1 MSHIYLFV
9 YFIVAEFLKLQTYF
23 LCTLL
28 RDFVCI
34 FCDNE
39 AAFRND
45 DVTLTDVT
53 IHITEKRHSRKVD
66 KRGEYDTPPPKP
78 AGKEAG
84 AKVEAD
90 ARAGEA
96 EAKAEAEAG
105 AEAGT

>member
-1 MSHIYLFV
+1 M
-9 YFIVAEFLKLQTYF
+9 AKFLKLQTYF

-66 KRGEYDTPPPKP
+66 KRGEYDPPPPNQQEK
-78 AGKEAG
+78 KRER
-84 AKVEAD
+84 K
-90 ARAGEA
+90 
-96 EAKAEAEAG
+96 
-105 AEAGT
+105 

>member
-66 KRGEYDTPPPKP
+66 KRGEYDTTPPNQQEK
-78 AGKEAG
+78 KRER
-84 AKVEAD
+84 K
-90 ARAGEA
+90 
-96 EAKAEAEAG
+96 
-105 AEAGT
+105 